1 MLHAAPARIASCIVI
16 GWLAS
21 AAVRAQVEAPVAV
34 AVLPFVNISGV
45 PDDDWIGAGLAET
58 VTVALHGR
66 PPLTPVGR
74 GPLLEALRAQA
85 SAGRSVDSD
94 THLVTLGR
102 AVGARWVAGGGYQRV
117 GDRMRIT
124 ARLIDAPGGVAVGA
138 TVVDGGVDELFA
150 LQDRVAAELLALADA
165 HGGPGS
171 VLVAQEPG
179 RPMGATAFGEGSFGT
194 GTRPGRGSAAP
205 SRAPRAGGVVA
216 PPVRERPGRAA
227 GGPGGTVAA
236 RPAET
241 AAAPPAGAAAF
252 PSAGV
257 AGFEAMRGAPGFIDG
272 PPPPLPPD
280 VIRRDAQRRAT
291 IRAVEV
297 DAPIRLDGQLDERVY
312 HTVPAITGFIQ
323 QAPDEGAPATE
334 RTEAWILFDADNIY
348 VAGRIWDSA
357 PPSQWVANEMRRD
370 TRQLRQND
378 TFAVILDTFYDRRN
392 AVAFY
397 TNPLGAIADF
407 QITNEGNPNSDWNP
421 VWDVRSGRFE
431 GGWTVEM
438 EIPFKSLRYRPGPS
452 QIWGV
457 QLRRNVRRK
466 NEWNYITP
474 LPISAGSGPGGIFR
488 VSDAAT
494 LVGLDAPSGSRN
506 LEVKPYGI
514 GGVST
519 NLAADPPTR
528 NVGDGTGGLDVKYG
542 VTQNLTADFTL
553 NTDFAQV
560 EVDEQQVNLT
570 RFNLFFPEKREFFL
584 EGRGIFGFAR
594 GGFSGGFGGALRSSG
609 GGFFGGGNAPTI
621 FYSRRI
627 GLQNRSVVPIVGGGR
642 VTGKIGA
649 FDVGA
654 LNIQTD
660 EDALARAE
668 MTNFTVVRVK
678 RDILRRSA
686 IGGIFTNRSVAIAG
700 DGSSQAYGAD
710 ATFSFYENVNLL
722 GYVARTQV
730 PDPGRRGQ
738 DLSYQGR
745 FDYGGDRYGLQAEHL
760 LVEKN
765 FIPEVG
771 FLRRDNF
778 RRSYARARFSPRPQS
793 LAGIRQFRLEG
804 SYDYIETAD
813 LGIVETRQSQLGF
826 STELENSDRFGVS
839 VADNYEFLH
848 GAFTPGPD
856 DVVFPVGGYR
866 FFDVEAT
873 YSPGAQRRLNGT
885 FSVLAGDY
893 FDGRIR
899 SVGFSRGRME
909 VTQRLS
915 VEPSAS
921 VNWIDSPYGSFR
933 TDLVVSRVNWT
944 FTPRMFFSGLIQY
957 NSSTNT
963 VSNNLRLRW
972 EYSPGSEL
980 FVVYTE
986 DRETDPLRPNRFS
999 DLRNRGFVVKM
1010 NRLFR
1015 F

>member
-1 MLHAAPARIASCIVI
+1 MLHASPARIALCVVI

-21 AAVRAQVEAPVAV
+21 PAVRAQVEPPVTV
-34 AVLPFVNISGV
+34 AVLPFVNISGA
-45 PDDDWIGAGLAET
+45 PDDEWIGAGMAET
-58 VTVALHGR
+58 VTAAFHGHA
-66 PPLTPVGR
+66 PSIPIER
-74 GPLLEALRAQA
+74 GMVLEAPRALAA
-85 SAGRSVDSD
+85 SGGSADSNAGFIES
-94 THLVTLGR
+94 GR
-102 AVGARWVAGGGYQRV
+102 AIGARLVAGGAYQRV
-117 GDRMRIT
+117 GDRIRIT
-124 ARLIDAPGGVAVGA
+124 ARLVDVRNGAAVGA
-138 TVVDGGVDELFA
+138 TVVDGAVGELFA
-150 LQDRVAAELLALADA
+150 LQDRVAAELVALAGALGGRGALVA
-165 HGGPGS
+165 HGGR
-171 VLVAQEPG
+171 
-179 RPMGATAFGEGSFGT
+179 RPTGAAAFGEGSLQ
-194 GTRPGRGSAAP
+194 AP
-205 SRAPRAGGVVA
+205 ERAGGRLTGPPGAQAGGAVLA
-216 PPVRERPGRAA
+216 PARERARGDTERPAGTAA
-227 GGPGGTVAA
+227 L

-241 AAAPPAGAAAF
+241 SAPRPAVAVE
-252 PSAGV
+252 PSPAGV
-257 AGFEAMRGAPGFIDG
+257 AGFATARAATGFIDG
-272 PPPPLPPD
+272 PPAPLPPE
-280 VIRRDAQRRAT
+280 VIRRDEARRAT

-297 DAPIRLDGQLDERVY
+297 TDPIRLDGQLDEGVY
-312 HTVPAITGFIQ
+312 YTVPAITGFIQ

-334 RTEAWILFDADNIY
+334 KTEAWILFDPDNIY
-348 VAGRIWDSA
+348 VAARVWDSA

-397 TNPLGAIADF
+397 TNPIGALADF

-421 VWDVRSGRFE
+421 VWDVRTGRFE

-494 LVGLDAPSGSRN
+494 LVGLDAPSGSKN

-519 NLAADPPTR
+519 NLAASPPTR

-584 EGRGIFGFAR
+584 EGRGIFDFAR
-594 GGFSGGFGGALRSSG
+594 GGFFGGFGGALRSSG
-609 GGFFGGGNAPTI
+609 GGFFGGGNAPTL

-642 VTGKIGA
+642 VTGKVGA

-668 MTNFTVVRVK
+668 MTNFTVVRIK
-678 RDILRRSA
+678 RDILRRST
-686 IGGIFTNRSVAIAG
+686 IGALFTNRSVSLLG

-710 ATFSFYENVNLL
+710 ATFSFYENVSLL

-730 PDPGRRGQ
+730 PDPGRREN

-745 FDYGGDRYGLQAEHL
+745 FDYGGDRYGFQAEHL

-778 RRSYARARFSPRPQS
+778 RRSYARARFSPRPRS
-793 LAGIRQFRLEG
+793 LASIRQFRFEG

-848 GAFTPGPD
+848 RGFTPGPD
-856 DVVFPVGGYR
+856 DVAFPVGGYR

-885 FSVLAGDY
+885 LTVLAGEY
-893 FDGRIR
+893 FDGAIR
-899 SVGFSRGRME
+899 SIGFRRGRME

-915 VEPSAS
+915 LEPSVS

-933 TDLVVSRVNWT
+933 TDLIVSRVNWT

-957 NSSTNT
+957 NSSANT

-986 DRETDPLRPNRFS
+986 DRETDPLRPDRFS
-999 DLRNRGFVVKM
+999 ELRNRGFVVKM